1 MRRETFVAEYVALTA
16 AARRTGVKIFFADEA
31 YFRADGDLRG
41 KWVLK
46 EEPALVASTSP
57 RWGEKASYYSVVCLE
72 TGEVEVM
79 ELAANT
85 TPHLGRLPAA
95 TEGST
100 HRTTDRDLG
109 QSASPSWR
117 RATSL
122 PDHA

>member
-79 ELAANT
+79 ELAAN
-85 TPHLGRLPAA
+85 
-95 TEGST
+95 SN
-100 HRTTDRDLG
+100 
-109 QSASPSWR
+109 SAPRPPSCGN
-117 RATSL
+117 
-122 PDHA
+122 